1 MPTEIITKEDLKI
14 FKVELLQDL
23 TTIINNKKA
32 DQKDWLKSSDVR
44 KMLSISPGTLQN
56 LRVKGKLPFTK
67 IGGTIFYSYADVM
80 KVLSLNKHE
89 AFH

>member
-1 MPTEIITKEDLKI
+1 MATEIITKEDLNI

-23 TTIINNKKA
+23 TTIINSKKT

-56 LRVKGKLPFTK
+56 LRINGTLSFTK
-67 IGGTIFYSYADVM
+67 IGGTIFYAYSDVI
-80 KVLSLNKHE
+80 KVLQKNKRE
-89 AFH
+89 ATH